1 MRWGNWNILPEMS
14 VGQECAAEDVGAA
27 EVVDAAGCWS
37 ANTGEAVAVA
47 AAEEEGRP
55 IAAQL
60 NPPVLNVTL

>member
-27 EVVDAAGCWS
+27 EVVDGCWS
-37 ANTGEAVAVA
+37 ANTGEAVAVGA
-47 AAEEEGRP
+47 AEEGRP